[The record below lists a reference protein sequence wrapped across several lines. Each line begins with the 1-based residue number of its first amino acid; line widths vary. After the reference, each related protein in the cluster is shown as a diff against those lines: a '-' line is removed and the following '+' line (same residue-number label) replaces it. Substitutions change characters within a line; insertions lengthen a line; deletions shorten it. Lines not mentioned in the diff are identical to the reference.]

1 MAEAMIGILSVIAL
15 VTRERISTSAGIVS
29 DRPGMISTSSKVSAS
44 RGLAL
49 FFAAIANSVRLP
61 GSLSPKTR
69 CRAGDRGLKY
79 ARCEDI
85 PRHITARFWVGDG
98 G

>member
-15 VTRERISTSAGIVS
+15 VTRERISTSAGIIS

-69 CRAGDRGLKY
+69 CRPAIG
-79 ARCEDI
+79 A
-85 PRHITARFWVGDG
+85 
-98 G
+98 